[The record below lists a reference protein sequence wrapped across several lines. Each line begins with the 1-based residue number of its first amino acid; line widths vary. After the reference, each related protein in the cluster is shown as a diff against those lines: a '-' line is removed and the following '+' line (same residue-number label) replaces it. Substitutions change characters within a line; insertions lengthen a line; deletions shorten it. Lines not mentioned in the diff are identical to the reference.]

1 MIRTATYV
9 ILGLGVAFLGYV
21 LLCTGGVQ
29 YGAGFS
35 AGNIDVAYTVKEVGV
50 LKLKSLEYVVLSDG
64 RCEEETIHA
73 ADGKDTSFTRVYR
86 DAGTTTTVAFATK
99 SGQTIWI
106 GKDRKVRV
114 ASTPLNL
121 RDVQVL
127 AKHGGREVTQP
138 VSSLE
143 DLQAVIDKLKAEP
156 DGPAPNGSQPI
167 RSETNRTSSAA
178 GSRR

>member
-1 MIRTATYV
+1 MIRTATYA
-9 ILGLGVAFLGYV
+9 ILGVGVAFLGYG

-35 AGNIDVAYTVKEVGV
+35 AENIDVAYTVKEVGV
-50 LKLKSLEYVVLSDG
+50 LKFKSLEYVVLSDG

-86 DAGTTTTVAFATK
+86 DAGTTTTVTFAAK

-114 ASTPLNL
+114 ASTPLNI

-127 AKHGGREVTQP
+127 AKHGGREMAQP

-143 DLQAVIDKLKAEP
+143 DLQAVIEKLKAEP
-156 DGPAPNGSQPI
+156 DGPANESQPI